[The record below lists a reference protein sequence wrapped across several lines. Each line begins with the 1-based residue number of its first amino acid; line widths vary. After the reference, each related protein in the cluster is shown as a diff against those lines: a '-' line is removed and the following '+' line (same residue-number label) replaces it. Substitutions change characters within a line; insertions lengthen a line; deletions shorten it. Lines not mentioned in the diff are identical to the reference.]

1 MIRCD
6 SSNGLS
12 LRSGNTSMNFWYLLI
27 KLMVAFHPFHK
38 MLYMWHSIYGQ
49 KRLVYAPAGIYL
61 LKVNNGNIRTICEI
75 CSKLT
80 IKTPEQRQ
88 LPRQWHPSGVFIVNF
103 KHISHIVLVFPLLTL
118 NKSMSV
124 YWFIGFVI
132 SLLVL
137 TSLIYQCKSSIT
149 WIQIC
154 NCKICWKL
162 WRFFTVLA
170 LCRTQIV

>member
-1 MIRCD
+1 MIRCY

-27 KLMVAFHPFHK
+27 KLMVAFQPFHK
-38 MLYMWHSIYGQ
+38 MLYMRHSIYVQ
-49 KRLVYAPAGIYL
+49 KHFVYAPAGICL
-61 LKVNNGNIRTICEI
+61 LKVNNGNTRTMFEI

-80 IKTPEQRQ
+80 IKTPEKYQ
-88 LPRQWHPSGVFIVNF
+88 LPRQWRLSGVFIVNF

-118 NKSMSV
+118 NKSVSV

-137 TSLIYQCKSSIT
+137 TSLTYQCKSSIT